1 MVLVASDGWRE
12 EGPKQ
17 TAKGIL
23 LLLYPA
29 TWVDGC
35 VGWVCVCACLSLFC
49 NKEYMVPVQ
58 EKQ

>member
-1 MVLVASDGWRE
+1 MVPVASDGWRE

-35 VGWVCVCACLSLFC
+35 VGWVGVCVCVFVFILR
-49 NKEYMVPVQ
+49 
-58 EKQ
+58 